1 MILTS
6 HFLSL
11 DSFGSEPNLD
21 FSGGLNRV
29 SQHDIEQVRCDRLLK
44 STECAWLPYSYW
56 ELSDGFPTSEQPV
69 VTPNRI

>member
-44 STECAWLPYSYW
+44 STECA
-56 ELSDGFPTSEQPV
+56 
-69 VTPNRI
+69 